1 MLFSGKKQRKCES
14 RQGKGIK
21 IYKSRWKNDINYC
34 ESH

>member
-21 IYKSRWKNDINYC
+21 IYKSRWKNDINYFDSC
-34 ESH
+34 